1 MSYLANSNL
10 DWSLWKHLV
19 DLIDKEKF
27 VSPQATSPFMIEPL
41 CVPFLTKAQW
51 LIYIAG
57 LGPIRLRISV
67 PIMGTVMIKDPDQ
80 NMSESTQ
87 WK

>member
-1 MSYLANSNL
+1 
-10 DWSLWKHLV
+10 
-19 DLIDKEKF
+19 
-27 VSPQATSPFMIEPL
+27 MIEPL

-51 LIYIAG
+51 FIYIAG

-67 PIMGTVMIKDPDQ
+67 PIMGTVMVKDPDQ